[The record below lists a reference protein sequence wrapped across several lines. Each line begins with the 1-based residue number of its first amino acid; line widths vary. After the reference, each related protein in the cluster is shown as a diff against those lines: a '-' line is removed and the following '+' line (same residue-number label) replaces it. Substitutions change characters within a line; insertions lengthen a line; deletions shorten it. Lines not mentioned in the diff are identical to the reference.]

1 MILSGQLHE
10 LGAVDMLSHVAAM
23 LNGHHTVLG
32 SMQNEGRG
40 SDHVQHRANVAVVCH
55 TQEGHRGAG
64 ACRLTLVSC
73 PPLSHL
79 WIVRVA
85 SRNRT
90 EHHTSSPLF
99 VDPIEQL

>member
-23 LNGHHTVLG
+23 ANGHHTILG
-32 SMQNEGRG
+32 SMQDEGRG
-40 SDHVQHRANVAVVCH
+40 PDHVQDSANVAVVCH

-73 PPLSHL
+73 PPLPHL
-79 WIVRVA
+79 RIIRVV

-90 EHHTSSPLF
+90 EHHTGSPL
-99 VDPIEQL
+99 